1 MVSYK
6 PVLIAGI
13 ILAAAGFIGV
23 AITGPGVIRA
33 AVPDTDFN
41 IQSPPNV
48 TEFNN
53 PMVNAEIFSIGLVI
67 IGWIVSLYAWDM
79 QKTKKAAI
87 AT

>member
-23 AITGPGVIRA
+23 AITGPVVIRA

-67 IGWIVSLYAWDM
+67 IGWIVSLFAWDM